1 MNRIQSSNEVL
12 EISSFPGMLAGFCGV
27 VLMGAVYG
35 WFAGKASAVD
45 LAIILFCIA
54 VFSCL
59 LDYRVVVISLE
70 KEEVLIHST
79 RLISKKTFSVP
90 ISLIEGVSIRT
101 GRGTSSHA
109 GVVHIDTTNGPYTV
123 TSMASMGHKKQRQV
137 ASEIKRF
144 LGIV

>member
-1 MNRIQSSNEVL
+1 MAGSPVKQAQS
-12 EISSFPGMLAGFCGV
+12 IWRSSFFCV
-27 VLMGAVYG
+27 V
-35 WFAGKASAVD
+35 
-45 LAIILFCIA
+45 

-123 TSMASMGHKKQRQV
+123 TSMASMGHKKRQV
-137 ASEIKRF
+137 ANEIKRF
-144 LGIV
+144 LG